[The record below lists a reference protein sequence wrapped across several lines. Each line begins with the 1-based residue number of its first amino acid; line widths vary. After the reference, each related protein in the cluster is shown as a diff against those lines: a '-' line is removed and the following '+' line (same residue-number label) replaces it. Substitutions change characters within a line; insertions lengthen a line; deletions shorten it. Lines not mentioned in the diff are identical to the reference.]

1 MRNPGSNTRQYA
13 AWDRGYAAFG
23 KGLALKDNPH
33 KVSDKVSKEWW
44 QKGWEAAQQ
53 EVTDGRIR

>member
-1 MRNPGSNTRQYA
+1 MKNPGSNTRQYV

-33 KVSDKVSKEWW
+33 KASDRVSKDWW
-44 QKGWEAAQQ
+44 QKGWAAAQR
-53 EVTDGRIR
+53 EVTDG